1 MNLEQEIKQPK
12 FQDEWQKALLNIL
25 YTGNWLTDNFMVISK
40 KYAIN
45 DQHYNILRI
54 LRGKHPK
61 CMCPSE
67 IKEVLVNKRGD
78 LTRLLDK
85 LVKMELVDRN
95 INAENRRMVDVI
107 ITKKGLN
114 LLAEMDPDVNQVE
127 NIKNHISE
135 EEAKALNDILDR
147 IRG

>member
-1 MNLEQEIKQPK
+1 MKLEEEIKQAK
-12 FQDEWQKALLNIL
+12 FQDEWQKALLNIM

-54 LRGKHPK
+54 LRGKYPN
-61 CMCPSE
+61 CICPGE

-107 ITKKGLN
+107 ITQKGLN

-127 NIKNHISE
+127 NIKAHISE
-135 EEAKALNDILDR
+135 EDAKVLNDILDK

>member
-1 MNLEQEIKQPK
+1 MKLEQEIKQPK

-107 ITKKGLN
+107 ITQKGLN

-127 NIKNHISE
+127 NIKSHISE
-135 EEAKALNDILDR
+135 EEAKVLNDILDR

>member
-1 MNLEQEIKQPK
+1 MKLEQEIKQPK

-54 LRGKHPK
+54 LRGKYPK

-85 LVKMELVDRN
+85 LVKMGLVDRN

-127 NIKNHISE
+127 NIKSHISE
-135 EEAKALNDILDR
+135 EEAKVLNDILDR

>member
-1 MNLEQEIKQPK
+1 MKLEQEIKQPK